1 MAVQE
6 TTNLS
11 GTLDTRGTNITV
23 SPARG
28 AMQLVLDDSG
38 GGGSARITNING
50 VAEGDGSTTSAAI
63 PASGIATP
71 LIVRQGLASITLVPS
86 STSVVYYLTPI
97 LFAGG
102 HQP

>member
-28 AMQLVLDDSG
+28 AMQIVLDDAG
-38 GGGSARITNING
+38 GGGNARITAING
-50 VAEGDGSTTSAAI
+50 VTEGDATTSGAIAAN
-63 PASGIATP
+63 GVATP
-71 LIVRQGLASITLVPS
+71 LIVKQGLASITLLPS
-86 STSVVYYLTPI
+86 SASITYFLTPI
-97 LFAGG
+97 VFAGG
-102 HQP
+102 KQP